1 MQVNYNLHK
10 EEIKKTCPILPI
22 LCKVSLLHLRQV
34 ILSHF
39 FKIKIQKK
47 IKIELEIFIE
57 TLIHLLKHMLT
68 FLNLSPRGDLHVV
81 SHDPIVVVSSFENST
96 IHNQNE
102 NSTSLS
108 NQNEDSLPL

>member
-1 MQVNYNLHK
+1 M
-10 EEIKKTCPILPI
+10 ILF
-22 LCKVSLLHLRQV
+22 
-34 ILSHF
+34 HF

-57 TLIHLLKHMLT
+57 TLIHLVKHMLT
-68 FLNLSPRGDLHVV
+68 FLNLSPRGDLHV